1 MARAY
6 VDTSCLVSVLLNE
19 RGSTDVRRRLG
30 RFDELLA
37 STFLEAE
44 LRATLHRE
52 RVSTLPPILTGLTW
66 ILPNRPLG
74 PEITRVLAAGYV
86 RGADCWHLA
95 TALYA
100 AQDPASLAFLTLD
113 QSQAAVGGKLGFAI
127 P

>member
-19 RGSTDVRRRLG
+19 RGSTDVRRRLS

-52 RVSTLPPILTGLTW
+52 RVSTLPPILAGLTW
-66 ILPNRPLG
+66 ILPNRPLS
-74 PEITRVLAAGYV
+74 PEITRVLAAGHV
-86 RGADCWHLA
+86 RGAECWHLA

-100 AQDPASLAFLTLD
+100 AHDPASLAFLTLD
-113 QSQAAVGGKLGFAI
+113 QSQAAVGAKLGFAI